1 MPFAGISHA
10 DRAFVAAVLH
20 TRYGGAADDAVR
32 EPTRQLL
39 GERVVGEALA
49 LGLVLRLAYALCGGT
64 TDLLSQTRLDLKAG
78 SLVLEIPSAGSLFCG
93 ESVQRRL
100 DALARSLGVSPTVR
114 RREPRQ
120 LARG

>member
-39 GERVVGEALA
+39 GERASGEVLT
-49 LGLVLRLAYALCGGT
+49 LGLGLRLAYALCGGA
-64 TDLLSQTRLDLKAG
+64 TDLLSQTRLDLEAG
-78 SLVLEIPSAGSLFCG
+78 SLVLEIPSAGSLFRG
-93 ESVQRRL
+93 EAVQRRL
-100 DALARSLGVSPTVR
+100 DALAKSLGTSPTVR

-120 LARG
+120 LPRG